1 MHVYNLC
8 RYPVFKIIINR
19 YNIIYTHIY
28 IYIYYLFIEIYIYVC
43 VYLFIAFEKSLSA
56 IASFAH
62 LSLSLGQKQ
71 CKKKHLNFANTTSQN
86 PLCSPHGDHK
96 ILGGRERGNFLL
108 RSEY

>member
-1 MHVYNLC
+1 M
-8 RYPVFKIIINR
+8 
-19 YNIIYTHIY
+19 Y
-28 IYIYYLFIEIYIYVC
+28 IYIYLFIEIYIYV
-43 VYLFIAFEKSLSA
+43 YLFIAFEKSMSA